1 MPIQQS
7 LLIKGIA
14 ILMMLMAHLYN
25 IHEDFSLYLYIGNKP
40 LMQYLYNIS
49 FSCVAIYTILSG
61 YGCSY
66 NDNKLT
72 IKYKLI
78 KLLKLY
84 TTFWLVLFIFPIC
97 IGSFMRPDKYPG
109 DYLEFLQNAIGY
121 RWTYNLHYWFLLPY
135 SIIFLFSNYIIDFI
149 NRIKKIFA
157 VLIFLVL
164 YLVASY
170 ILSRYRTGFFRIQYI
185 YIILHVFNLLFTF
198 VIGVIMERL
207 NREKKLI
214 NVNIYSSLAIILLI
228 FISITRSLFYT
239 HALNVLYATIVVYLI
254 IHIKFNRYIEVT
266 LVELGKYSMPIWF
279 IHGYFTLYLFHDYLC
294 ILKYPLLMYIA
305 LICVSY
311 LISLLI
317 MWISKSLFKV
327 LNI

>member
-1 MPIQQS
+1 MSKQQS

-49 FSCVAIYTILSG
+49 ISCVAIYTILSG

-109 DYLEFLQNAIGY
+109 NYLEFIQNIIGY

-135 SIIFLFSNYIIDFI
+135 SIIFLFSNHIIAFV
-149 NRIKKIFA
+149 NRTKKLFA
-157 VLIFLVL
+157 VLFFGVL

-170 ILSRYRTGFFRIQYI
+170 ILSRYRSGFFRIQYI
-185 YIILHVFNLLFTF
+185 YIAIHIFNLLFAF
-198 VIGVIMERL
+198 VIGVLMERL

-214 NVNIYSSLAIILLI
+214 KENIFGLYAIIFLI
-228 FISITRSLFYT
+228 LISVCRSLIHT
-239 HALNVLYATIVVYLI
+239 SALNVLYATIAVYLI
-254 IHIKFNRYIEVT
+254 IHIRFNRYIEIT
-266 LVELGKYSMPIWF
+266 LVKLGKYSMPIWF
-279 IHGYFTLYLFHDYLC
+279 IHGYFTVFLFHDYLC
-294 ILKYPLLMYIA
+294 MLKYPLLMYIA

-311 LISLLI
+311 LISLMI
-317 MWISKSLFKV
+317 MRISNSIFKI